1 MTLEPHDNPDP
12 AEALAAIRQTR
23 QDMHRKVGA
32 GSWSYDLTYSAICAA
47 MVGAQAL
54 DEPMN
59 LLAVGAGSLWLA
71 ILFRRHS
78 DRLGVSVTGMSP
90 RRARWVAIGIGM
102 IFLPLIVAGI
112 LLNHFAP
119 SGALLA
125 SGIVGLSAVA
135 FIVALVGSR
144 LWLKV
149 YREETGQGE

>member
-1 MTLEPHDNPDP
+1 MNDTPDP
-12 AEALAAIRQTR
+12 AEALAAIKQSRLEMQ
-23 QDMHRKVGA
+23 RKVAA

-78 DRLGVSVTGMSP
+78 DRIGVSVTGMSP

-102 IFLPLIVAGI
+102 LFLPLIVAGI

-119 SGALLA
+119 SGLVLAL
-125 SGIVGLSAVA
+125 GIAGLSAVA
-135 FIVALVGSR
+135 FVVALLGSR
-144 LWLKV
+144 LWLRV
-149 YREETGQGE
+149 YRRETGVDQ